1 MHEASGNP
9 QETSCPGGRNR
20 RMVWLLWA
28 FVGLS
33 AGFMNGL
40 LGASGGILL
49 VSALP
54 HLPTPAC
61 LTIGMNPFGQVG
73 ADRRDLFASA
83 LAVMLPVSAVSA
95 FRYWQA
101 GFHPA
106 PSFLLPLL
114 APAAAGGIV
123 GAYLLERT
131 SPLFLRRLFAV
142 VILVS
147 GIRMLF

>member
-1 MHEASGNP
+1 MHEVSEKPQGTSRSG
-9 QETSCPGGRNR
+9 GGSG

-28 FVGLS
+28 IVGLA
-33 AGFMNGL
+33 AGFINGL
-40 LGASGGILL
+40 LGAAGGILL

-54 HLPTPAC
+54 HLPVPTR
-61 LTIGMNPFGQVG
+61 LSVGMNPFGQAG

-114 APAAAGGIV
+114 APAAAGGV
-123 GAYLLERT
+123 LGAYLLERT
-131 SPLFLRRLFAV
+131 SPRFLRRLFAV

-147 GIRMLF
+147 GVRMLF